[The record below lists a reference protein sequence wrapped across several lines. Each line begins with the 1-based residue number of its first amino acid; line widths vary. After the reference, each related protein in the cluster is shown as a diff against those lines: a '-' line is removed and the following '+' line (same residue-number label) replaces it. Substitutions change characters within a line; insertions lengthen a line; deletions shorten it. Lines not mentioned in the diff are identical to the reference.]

1 MRGEDP
7 QLDLNSPR
15 MRVEV
20 PSGKQERWKL
30 ASKCKSCNNKY
41 VMVYEEESRYLK
53 EQTPFRCKHNKL
65 KLDKGKE
72 SEMSRL
78 EGLFPNDNGAFAT
91 LSPRAG

>member
-53 EQTPFRCKHNKL
+53 EQTLFRCKHNKVISNL
-65 KLDKGKE
+65 KIEQGEE
-72 SEMSRL
+72 SEML
-78 EGLFPNDNGAFAT
+78 AT
-91 LSPRAG
+91 LRPKIARING